1 MSHFSLGGLV
11 VHPGR
16 RVRDGYGR
24 PLMGP
29 VTDVGIEAVAKKC
42 PSLTNVVLSSFC
54 GKVTDAA
61 IEALA

>member
-1 MSHFSLGGLV
+1 MFT
-11 VHPGR
+11 
-16 RVRDGYGR
+16 RDGGCAMATDGR
-24 PLMGP
+24 LAGT